1 MARRKSS
8 VSGWLLAGLIA
19 LGLLVQA
26 VEKYWPLFLT
36 IGTFALIIWLVAVF
50 RTKPQ
55 VTSEAHTPRKRARSS
70 SRHDFASLDD
80 SPAYGASEISPA
92 KLSKDSEKFWVAP
105 GASRSLKGY
114 ELGDMIYFGTG
125 LAGGTGVFIE
135 PALVDPKLRINTKGA
150 EYTVRQLNY
159 WPSYTQASPEARAAY
174 LKWLAQGREDP
185 KTDIGYVFL
194 YFYGLE
200 RRALVDSFQ
209 SKQAQAELA
218 AIEREVQR
226 LLSVYS
232 YNNSFH
238 FYASSFR
245 DWLMVRRG
253 NLPRPVDPPPL
264 EQGELNL
271 VHRYCLGQFALSKTP
286 LPAPWAL
293 TWLHGDPAA
302 RLRTPAT
309 RCPDI
314 FKRAFMR
321 QYALDHGEG
330 LKLPINKTRLK
341 VIHQPGNR
349 VLYNTGTTKIIL
361 DQPDVTVLSSPLKKL
376 QATAD
381 TCMAQIDSYSRY
393 IGRNPDRAESAD
405 ALVEL
410 PFPLWPPRTQQRI
423 AKLAYT
429 LRTAGKPMAT
439 PFEKLQS
446 LLPEWDGVTR
456 KKYQGLTRVLSEAGL
471 GIEPDFAFGG
481 KLPKPDA
488 KIVLFSDEHIATHPD
503 ATPEYAAAALTLRLA
518 VAVSAADGN
527 VGSEERDLLERQL
540 EDWLHLDPSHR
551 RRLQA
556 HMRWLI
562 SDPPPLGNLKKH
574 IEDLPTYARE
584 AIGDFMTEVAKAD
597 NQVTPEEVKL
607 LEKVYKLLDL
617 EVQGLYS
624 KLHTVAEGPVTVR
637 PVGGSTT
644 GHTIPPPPAPPAPAK
659 PSDDLDMERIA
670 VLHAESEKVSNI
682 LSKIFTE
689 TMPEPEPE
697 PIPDPDDEIDTR
709 DSLLSLDDAHS
720 IFARKLLTRTEWS
733 RDELEELAEDHGMLL
748 DGALETINEAAFDTH
763 DMPLTEG
770 DEPIEINQEIIE
782 ELTA

>member
-1 MARRKSS
+1 MGRRKSS
-8 VSGWLLAGLIA
+8 SASGWMLAGLLA
-19 LGLLVQA
+19 LGFIVQ
-26 VEKYWPLFLT
+26 VIEEIWPLLLA
-36 IGTFALIIWLVAVF
+36 IGVVVLIVWIISLF
-50 RTKPQ
+50 QSNSSDEQQLKIHKPRNS
-55 VTSEAHTPRKRARSS
+55 VTSGYKSRKSTHHVTPKFST
-70 SRHDFASLDD
+70 DGD
-80 SPAYGASEISPA
+80 S
-92 KLSKDSEKFWVAP
+92 FWVPP
-105 GASRSLKGY
+105 GDNRSLQGY
-114 ELGDMIYFGTG
+114 QLGDMIYVGKT
-125 LAGGTGVFIE
+125 LAGADNGSIE
-135 PALVDPKLRINTKGA
+135 PALIDPSLSINKKRDD
-150 EYTVRQLNY
+150 YTVKHLDY
-159 WPSYTQASPEARAAY
+159 WPSYSDATREARAAY
-174 LKWLAQGREDP
+174 LNWLTCGREDP
-185 KTDIGYVFL
+185 KADIGYVFL

-200 RRALVDSFQ
+200 RRALVDSYK
-209 SKQAQAELA
+209 SKNAREDLS
-218 AIEREVQR
+218 AIETEIQR
-226 LLSVYS
+226 LLSVYG
-232 YNNSFH
+232 YNYSFH
-238 FYASSFR
+238 KYASSLR
-245 DWLMVRRG
+245 DWLDLRRG
-253 NLPRPVDPPPL
+253 KTHCPMESPPL
-264 EQGELNL
+264 DEQGELSFT
-271 VHRYCLGQFALSKTP
+271 HRYCLGQFALSKTP
-286 LPAPWAL
+286 LPASWAH
-293 TWLHGDPAA
+293 TWLLGDPNT
-302 RLRTPAT
+302 RLRTPAK
-309 RCPDI
+309 RCPEI
-314 FKRAFMR
+314 FRRAFIR
-321 QYALDHGEG
+321 QYNLDHGEG

-341 VIHQPGNR
+341 VIHTPGNR
-349 VLYNTGTTKIIL
+349 SLYRAGSTTLTL
-361 DQPDVTVLSSPLKKL
+361 DQPDVTVLASPLKKL
-376 QATAD
+376 QRTAE
-381 TCMAQIDSYSRY
+381 TCMEQLDGYSRY
-393 IGRNPDRAESAD
+393 IGRNPDRAESTD

-410 PFPLWPPRTQQRI
+410 PFPLWPTTMQQRI

-488 KIVLFSDEHIATHPD
+488 KVVLFSDEHIATHPD

-562 SDPPPLGNLKKH
+562 SDPPPLRNLKKH

-624 KLHTVAEGPVTVR
+624 KLHTAAEGPVTVR

-670 VLHAESEKVSNI
+670 VLHAESEKVSAI

-709 DSLLSLDDAHS
+709 DSLLSLDAAHS
-720 IFARKLLTRTEWS
+720 IFARKLLTR
-733 RDELEELAEDHGMLL
+733 
-748 DGALETINEAAFDTH
+748 
-763 DMPLTEG
+763 
-770 DEPIEINQEIIE
+770 
-782 ELTA
+782 